1 MATIT
6 GLRVIVA
13 GAATGVGAGTAKLLA
28 ARGAKVVVADINIA
42 AAKDVGAEI
51 NNSGG
56 SATVI
61 EFDLADEQSIKNL
74 IEKGTEW
81 LGGLDSLLNIGADL
95 SPKTLGNDRA
105 VHDMDAEIWHRTFQ
119 VNTTG
124 YALTTKYALPHL
136 KQASGGTII
145 NISSMGGHY
154 LGTPEPLRV
163 AYAASKAA
171 VHALTRHTATTYG
184 KDNVRCNTVALGP
197 ILTETLQ
204 KSINASP
211 AMQEGLKKQM
221 MTNTITGDVSTAT
234 VTVTITAGTKT
245 IYQKKKRNN
254 RPACPPALRLFAE
267 SRISS
272 ACSCIAQPIT
282 RTVTATA
289 KTVQITS
296 QTQVTQTVAGDAITQ
311 TVTTTVTPIL
321 VKPKICNERGLPGPN
336 AFNYDANFNDCI
348 ASCKTDN
355 RKYDKSVTDSADLGP
370 GYYNFNDKAC

>member
-51 NNSGG
+51 NNAGG

-145 NISSMGGHY
+145 NISNGWALPGYSRA
-154 LGTPEPLRV
+154 TP
-163 AYAASKAA
+163 
-171 VHALTRHTATTYG
+171 TTTYG

-211 AMQEGLKKQM
+211 AMQEGLKKVPLQRLGKLEEVAALLAFM
-221 MTNTITGDVSTAT
+221 ISSDAAYVTGDIWS
-234 VTVTITAGTKT
+234 INGGTHVMT
-245 IYQKKKRNN
+245 Y
-254 RPACPPALRLFAE
+254 A
-267 SRISS
+267 
-272 ACSCIAQPIT
+272 
-282 RTVTATA
+282 
-289 KTVQITS
+289 
-296 QTQVTQTVAGDAITQ
+296 
-311 TVTTTVTPIL
+311 
-321 VKPKICNERGLPGPN
+321 
-336 AFNYDANFNDCI
+336 
-348 ASCKTDN
+348 
-355 RKYDKSVTDSADLGP
+355 
-370 GYYNFNDKAC
+370 

>member
-1 MATIT
+1 MQYSLLISNIMATIT

-51 NNSGG
+51 NNAGG

-145 NISSMGGHY
+145 NISS
-154 LGTPEPLRV
+154 V
-163 AYAASKAA
+163 S
-171 VHALTRHTATTYG
+171 
-184 KDNVRCNTVALGP
+184 P
-197 ILTETLQ
+197 ILWH
-204 KSINASP
+204 SN
-211 AMQEGLKKQM
+211 
-221 MTNTITGDVSTAT
+221 
-234 VTVTITAGTKT
+234 
-245 IYQKKKRNN
+245 
-254 RPACPPALRLFAE
+254 
-267 SRISS
+267 
-272 ACSCIAQPIT
+272 SC
-282 RTVTATA
+282 
-289 KTVQITS
+289 
-296 QTQVTQTVAGDAITQ
+296 
-311 TVTTTVTPIL
+311 
-321 VKPKICNERGLPGPN
+321 
-336 AFNYDANFNDCI
+336 
-348 ASCKTDN
+348 
-355 RKYDKSVTDSADLGP
+355 
-370 GYYNFNDKAC
+370 